1 MTPAMPDSV
10 YTIWTIGLVVTL
22 VVWVPVAVYSLHRAW
37 RAAQSIQRYAA
48 ETLTAAAGI
57 VQHTAA
63 IGALSD
69 TIGVAT
75 DMVTTAGAVEQKL
88 GAVTDLLASRAR

>member
-1 MTPAMPDSV
+1 MTPAMPDAV
-10 YTIWTIGLVVTL
+10 FTIWTIGLAVTL
-22 VVWVPVAVYSLHRAW
+22 VVWVPVAVYSLHRTW

-63 IGALSD
+63 IAALSD

-75 DMVTTAGAVEQKL
+75 DMVATAGAIEEKL

>member
-1 MTPAMPDSV
+1 MTAPMPDAV
-10 YTIWTIGLVVTL
+10 FTIWTIGLVVTL
-22 VVWVPVAVYSLHRAW
+22 VVWVPVAIYSLHRVW
-37 RAAQSIQRYAA
+37 RAAQSIERYAA
-48 ETLTAAAGI
+48 ATLTAAAGI

-63 IGALSD
+63 IAALSD

-75 DMVTTAGAVEQKL
+75 DMVATAGAVEQKL

>member
-1 MTPAMPDSV
+1 MTPPMPDAV
-10 YTIWTIGLVVTL
+10 FTIWTVGLVVTL

-37 RAAQSIQRYAA
+37 RAAQSIERYAA
-48 ETLTAAAGI
+48 ETLAAAAGI

-63 IGALSD
+63 VAALSD

-75 DMVTTAGAVEQKL
+75 EMVTTAGAVEQKL

>member
-1 MTPAMPDSV
+1 MTPAMPDAV
-10 YTIWTIGLVVTL
+10 FTIWTIGLVVTL

-57 VQHTAA
+57 VQHTSA